1 MGGGGKWVEVGG
13 GRRWRWEVVEVG
25 SGGRRVGVSDLENY
39 KLPDGG

>member
-1 MGGGGKWVEVGG
+1 MEAESGWRLEVGG
-13 GRRWRWEVVEVG
+13 WRWEVVEVG